1 MHVYFVRNLLQ
12 VVITNDM
19 MVNDKNFVSSQ
30 CTMRYPVTTE
40 HASSPTLHNSTGT
53 TACQGAICE
62 LWKKN
67 FSTHTKI
74 LHLRGILND
83 GLRAWISWS
92 SFRFLA
98 LLEWET
104 WHDSNKNAQR
114 RLQVQRISIKCNS
127 ENLFEPFRQKFRDVD
142 IKAEESNAFH
152 VEINAL
158 FRQDIMKNYLKFL

>member
-62 LWKKN
+62 YEKKI
-67 FSTHTKI
+67 FRHI
-74 LHLRGILND
+74 LYLKFYISVVFYD
-83 GLRAWISWS
+83 GLRA
-92 SFRFLA
+92 
-98 LLEWET
+98 
-104 WHDSNKNAQR
+104 
-114 RLQVQRISIKCNS
+114 
-127 ENLFEPFRQKFRDVD
+127 
-142 IKAEESNAFH
+142 
-152 VEINAL
+152 
-158 FRQDIMKNYLKFL
+158 